1 MPSRGRGGAVV
12 RAGGGIVGRLRRRGV
27 TEVVSVRPIIDDGQG
42 GVAAALTEGNVDY
55 LFVMTMPK

>member
-1 MPSRGRGGAVV
+1 MILAGNGHCHDWAVS
-12 RAGGGIVGRLRRRGV
+12 GRLRRRGAAP
-27 TEVVSVRPIIDDGQG
+27 VVSVRPIIDDGQG